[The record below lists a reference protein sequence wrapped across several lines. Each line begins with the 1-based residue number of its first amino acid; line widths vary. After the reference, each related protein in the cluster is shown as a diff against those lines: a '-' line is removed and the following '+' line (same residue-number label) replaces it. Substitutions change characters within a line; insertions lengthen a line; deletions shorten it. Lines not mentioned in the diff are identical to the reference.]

1 MMKPTGLY
9 TALITP
15 MTAGGAVDL
24 KAFTI
29 LIDQQLDAGVD
40 GLVVCGSTGEGATLS
55 SEEKQSLWSTAVQH
69 VAGRAPVIAGT
80 GSNDTRATIELSRLA
95 KNCGVDGLLLVSPYY
110 NKPPQ
115 AGLIA
120 HHRAISEA
128 VDIPQI
134 LYNVPGRT
142 ASNMLPETQL
152 AIAEMCPNVVAT
164 KEASANL
171 EQMSEI
177 IRNAP
182 AHFSLLA
189 GDDSLTLPIIA
200 CGGTGVIAV
209 ISHYLPKTFGA
220 MVRAALAGDLAT
232 ARKHHEACMPYYAAN
247 FWESNPLPIK
257 YIMHKLGLAELAYRL
272 PLVPPS
278 SATQARLDTIVATIN
293 DSIA

>member
-1 MMKPTGLY
+1 MMKAQGLY

-15 MTAGGAVDL
+15 MTVTGDL
-24 KAFTI
+24 DLHAFTA
-29 LIDQQLDAGVD
+29 LINQQIDAGVD
-40 GLVVCGSTGEGATLS
+40 GIVVCGSTGEGATLS
-55 SEEKQSLWSTAVQH
+55 AEEKQILWSTAVQYT
-69 VAGRAPVIAGT
+69 AGRIPVIAGT
-80 GSNDTRATIELSRLA
+80 GSNDTRATIEISRVA
-95 KNCGVDGLLLVSPYY
+95 QHCGVDALLLVSPYY

-128 VDIPQI
+128 IDLPQI

-152 AIAEMCPNVVAT
+152 AIAELCPNVVAT

-177 IRNAP
+177 IRHAP
-182 AHFSLLA
+182 PHFSLLA
-189 GDDSLTLPIIA
+189 GDDSLTLPIIS

-209 ISHYLPKTFGA
+209 ISHYLPRTFGA
-220 MVRAALAGDLAT
+220 LVRS
-232 ARKHHEACMPYYAAN
+232 ARQGNIEEARRHHMACMPFYGAN

-257 YIMHKLGLAELAYRL
+257 YIMHKLGYIDLAYRL
-272 PLVPPS
+272 PLIPPS
-278 SATQARLDTIVATIN
+278 SATQQRLDEIVTMIR
-293 DSIA
+293 DVV

>member
-15 MTAGGAVDL
+15 MTSDGAVDL
-24 KAFTI
+24 KAFTT
-29 LIDQQLDAGVD
+29 LINQQLDAGVD

-69 VAGRAPVIAGT
+69 VAGRVPVIAGT

-95 KNCGVDGLLLVSPYY
+95 KNCGVDALLLVSPYY

-232 ARKHHEACMPYYAAN
+232 ARKHHESCMPYYAAN

-257 YIMHKLGLAELAYRL
+257 YIMHKLGFADLAYRL

>member
-1 MMKPTGLY
+1 MKAQGLY

-15 MTAGGAVDL
+15 MTSDGDL
-24 KAFTI
+24 DLRAFTT
-29 LIDQQLDAGVD
+29 LITQQIDAGVD
-40 GLVVCGSTGEGATLS
+40 GIVVCGSTGEGATLS
-55 SEEKQSLWSTAVQH
+55 ADEKQVLWSTAVQH
-69 VAGRAPVIAGT
+69 TAGRIPVIAGT

-95 KNCGVDGLLLVSPYY
+95 QSCGADALLLVSPYY

-128 VDIPQI
+128 VDLPQI

-152 AIAEMCPNVVAT
+152 AIAEHCPNVIAT

-177 IRNAP
+177 IRHAP
-182 AHFSLLA
+182 PHFSLLA

-200 CGGTGVIAV
+200 CGGSGVIAV
-209 ISHYLPKTFGA
+209 ISHYLPRTFGA
-220 MVRAALAGDLAT
+220 LVRAALQGNIT
-232 ARKHHEACMPYYAAN
+232 EARKHHMACMAFYAAN
-247 FWESNPLPIK
+247 FYESNPLPIK
-257 YIMHKLGLAELAYRL
+257 YIMHKLGHVELAYRL
-272 PLVPPS
+272 PLIPPS
-278 SATQARLDTIVATIN
+278 KATQQRLDDIVTMIR
-293 DSIA
+293 DVV

>member
-1 MMKPTGLY
+1 MKPSGLY
-9 TALITP
+9 TALVTP
-15 MTAGGAVDL
+15 MSPSGDIDL
-24 KAFTI
+24 KAFTG
-29 LIDQQLDAGVD
+29 LIEAQVSAGVD

-55 SEEKQSLWSTAVQH
+55 SEEKQTLWSVAVQH
-69 VAGRAPVIAGT
+69 VAGRVPVIAGT
-80 GSNDTRATIELSRLA
+80 GSNDTHATVLLSRLA
-95 KNCGVDGLLLVSPYY
+95 KNCGVDALLLVSPYY

-115 AGLIA
+115 AGIIA
-120 HHRAISEA
+120 HHREISQS

-142 ASNMLPETQL
+142 SSNMLPETQL

-177 IRNAP
+177 IRHAP
-182 AHFSLLA
+182 RHFSVLA

-200 CGGTGVIAV
+200 CGGRGVIAV
-209 ISHYLPKTFGA
+209 ISHYLPKVFGA
-220 MVRAALAGDLAT
+220 LVHSALRGDFET
-232 ARKHHEACMPYYAAN
+232 ARRLHMACMPYYAAN

-257 YIMHKLGLAELAYRL
+257 YIMHKLGYMDLAYRL

-278 SATQARLDTIVATIN
+278 SSTQSRLDAVIATIN
-293 DSIA
+293 DQVS

>member
-1 MMKPTGLY
+1 MMKAQGLY

-15 MTAGGAVDL
+15 MTSAGDL
-24 KAFTI
+24 DLHAFTA
-29 LIDQQLDAGVD
+29 LINQQIDAGVD
-40 GLVVCGSTGEGATLS
+40 GIVVCGSTGEGATLS
-55 SEEKQSLWSTAVQH
+55 TNEKQILWSTAVQYT
-69 VAGRAPVIAGT
+69 AGRIPVIAGT
-80 GSNDTRATIELSRLA
+80 GSNDTRATIELSRVA
-95 KNCGVDGLLLVSPYY
+95 QHCGVDALLLVSPYY

-120 HHRAISEA
+120 HHQAISEA
-128 VDIPQI
+128 VDLPQI

-152 AIAEMCPNVVAT
+152 AIAELCPNVIGT

-177 IRNAP
+177 IRHAP
-182 AHFSLLA
+182 PHFSLLA

-209 ISHYLPKTFGA
+209 ISHYLPRTFGA
-220 MVRAALAGDLAT
+220 LVRSARAGNVEE
-232 ARKHHEACMPYYAAN
+232 ARRLHMACMPFYAAN

-257 YIMHKLGLAELAYRL
+257 YIMHKLGYIELAYRL
-272 PLVPPS
+272 PLIPPS
-278 SATQARLDTIVATIN
+278 SNTQQRLDEVVAMIR
-293 DSIA
+293 DVV

>member
-1 MMKPTGLY
+1 MKPTGLY
-9 TALITP
+9 TALVTP
-15 MTAGGAVDL
+15 MTTSGELDL
-24 KAFTI
+24 KSFI
-29 LIDQQLDAGVD
+29 GLIDAQLSAGVN
-40 GLVVCGSTGEGATLS
+40 GVVVCGSTGEGATLS
-55 SEEKQSLWSTAVQH
+55 SDEKQTLWSTAVQH
-69 VAGRAPVIAGT
+69 VAGRVPVVAGT
-80 GSNDTRATIELSRLA
+80 GSNDTRATVELSRLA
-95 KNCGVDGLLLVSPYY
+95 KSCGVDALLLVSPYY

-120 HHRAISEA
+120 HHREISQS

-177 IRNAP
+177 IRHAP

-209 ISHYLPKTFGA
+209 ISHYLPRMFGA
-220 MVRAALAGDLAT
+220 MVRAALHGDVET
-232 ARKHHEACMPYYAAN
+232 ARRYHNSCMPFYSAN
-247 FWESNPLPIK
+247 FLESNPIPIK
-257 YIMHKLGLAELAYRL
+257 YIMHKLGYMELAYRL
-272 PLVPPS
+272 PLIPPS
-278 SATQARLDTIVATIN
+278 AHVQDRLDKVVASIHDTI
-293 DSIA
+293 